1 MSMMSS
7 ERAHPWRSIALLLA
21 VVILCACATQGEHE
35 ARLSA
40 GQITTEMLL
49 DASPLM
55 MGFEVEDR
63 SQIDVLELSP
73 EMIAFVDENTRDY
86 DGSDAKLRSLL
97 RAVMGTNTFKLI
109 YDDQTRTARE
119 TFEDRQGNC
128 LSFTNM
134 FVAMARQAGIDARY
148 QEVEIA
154 PLWSLVGHSFLLNQ
168 HINVAVHLKTGA
180 VQVIDFNITNFGNSK
195 DTRVISDNR
204 ARAHYFNNIGAEE
217 MLGGDTQSSFANF
230 RQSVLEDE
238 TFSPGWVNLGNLY
251 RRDGYSEYA
260 EATYLHALDTD
271 DGNVVAMSN
280 LANLY
285 QEQGHE
291 ELAEQYRERVE
302 FHRMRNPY
310 YLFLLATETSVS
322 GDYRAAI
329 KYMKRAIRLRDDEP
343 RFYALLSYCYLMS
356 GEDETAR
363 YWMGKAEAAAVEQ
376 NEKQRYQDK
385 LDLLMRLS
393 SGN

>member
-1 MSMMSS
+1 MMVG
-7 ERAHPWRSIALLLA
+7 ELARPWRSIALLFA
-21 VVILCACATQGEHE
+21 VAALCACATQGGHQ

-40 GQITTEMLL
+40 KQITTEMLL

-63 SQIDVLELSP
+63 SQVDVLELSP
-73 EMIAFVDENTRDY
+73 EMIAFVDENTRDNV
-86 DGSDAKLRSLL
+86 GRDAKLRSLL
-97 RAVMGTNTFKLI
+97 RAVMGTDRFKLI
-109 YDDQTRTARE
+109 YDDKTRTARE
-119 TFEDRQGNC
+119 MFEERHGNC

-134 FVAMARQAGIDARY
+134 VVAMARQAGIDARY

-168 HINVAVHLKTGA
+168 HINVAVNLKSGA
-180 VQVIDFNITNFGNSK
+180 VQVIDFNITNFGGSN
-195 DTRVISDNR
+195 DTRVISDRR

-251 RRDGYSEYA
+251 RRAGYSEYA
-260 EATYLHALDTD
+260 EAAYLRALETD
-271 DGNVVAMSN
+271 DGNQVAMSN

-285 QEQGHE
+285 QEQGRE
-291 ELAEQYRERVE
+291 ELAEEYRERVE

-310 YLFLLATETSVS
+310 YLFLLATETSIS

-343 RFYALLSYCYLMS
+343 RFYALLSYCYLMR
-356 GEDETAR
+356 GEDEKAR
-363 YWMGKAEAAAVEQ
+363 YWMGKAEAAAVGL
-376 NEKQRYQDK
+376 NEKRRYQDK
-385 LDLLMRLS
+385 LDLLMRMN